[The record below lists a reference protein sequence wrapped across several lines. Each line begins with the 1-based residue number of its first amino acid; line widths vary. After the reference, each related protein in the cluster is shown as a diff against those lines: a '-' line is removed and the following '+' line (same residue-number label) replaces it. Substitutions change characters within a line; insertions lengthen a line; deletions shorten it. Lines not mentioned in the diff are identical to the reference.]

1 MLNHHNAGLKP
12 SATTGHRGSSLDGG
26 PRRTRCSQPAPAV
39 TIKRMPS
46 NDPLLQPFQ
55 LKHLTLKNRLMTTSH
70 EPAYTEDGMP
80 KQRYRLYHAA
90 RAEAGLAMTMTAGS
104 ALVSKDSPP
113 AFGNILAWR
122 EEVVP
127 WMRELVD
134 SCHQHDCK
142 VMIQL
147 THLGRRAHWNHS
159 DWLPTVSPSGVR
171 EPAHRAFPKIIEDW
185 DIERIVAEYALGA
198 EHMQAA
204 GLDGIELQC
213 YGHLI
218 DQFWSPVTNYR
229 DDDWGHTLDN
239 RLRFTRL
246 VLDAIRDRV
255 GSEFIV
261 GLRLVT
267 DEQLENGITREV
279 GLDIARRLVA
289 SGQIDFLNV
298 IRGHIETDAALT
310 DVIPVQG
317 MAASPHLDFAG
328 EVRAETA
335 FPVFHAAKIAD
346 IATARHA
353 VASGKLD
360 MVGMTRAHIADPQ
373 IVKKLAAGREQDI
386 RPCVGATYCLDRIYL
401 AGEALCIHNPA
412 SGREA
417 TMPHEIENRSA
428 NPHKFVIVGAGPA
441 GLEAARVAAARGHE
455 VVVFEAPP
463 EAGGQARLMTQSP
476 RRREMIGIVDWRLE
490 QCDRAGVEFR
500 FNTYAEADDVLAENP
515 DIVIIAS
522 GGLPHTDILQSGNE
536 LVISARDIIAG
547 DVRPA
552 GEVLLYDDGADH
564 PGMQAAEII
573 VEAGARLEYVTPERS
588 LAPDIGGTNLTP
600 YMRKLLPHDVRFTPC
615 RRVLSATRDGDRI
628 RARLGSDYGDFGC
641 ERLVDQ
647 VVVENGTRPL
657 DEVYFALKPLSKNL
671 GAVDY
676 DALIEGRKQSLEK
689 NTAGQFE
696 LFRIGDAV
704 ASRNIHAAIYD
715 ALRLV
720 KNI

>member
-1 MLNHHNAGLKP
+1 M
-12 SATTGHRGSSLDGG
+12 
-26 PRRTRCSQPAPAV
+26 PA
-39 TIKRMPS
+39 

-55 LKHLTLKNRLMTTSH
+55 LKHLTLKNRLMTSSH

-80 KQRYRLYHAA
+80 KERYRLYHQT

-113 AFGNILAWR
+113 AFGNILAYR

-127 WMRELVD
+127 WMRELAD

-159 DWLPTVSPSGVR
+159 DWLPTLSPSGMR

-185 DIERIVAEYALGA
+185 DIERIVADYALAA

-218 DQFWSPVTNYR
+218 DQFWSPVTNFR
-229 DDDWGHTLDN
+229 DDDWGGALDN
-239 RLRFTRL
+239 RLRFTHL
-246 VLDAIRDRV
+246 VLDAIRARV
-255 GSEFIV
+255 SADFIV
-261 GLRLVT
+261 GLRLVV
-267 DEQLENGITREV
+267 DEQMENGLTREV
-279 GLDIARRLVA
+279 GIEIARRMVA
-289 SGQIDFLNV
+289 GGQIDFLNV
-298 IRGHIETDAALT
+298 IRGHIDTDAALT
-310 DVIPVQG
+310 DIIPVQG
-317 MAASPHLDFAG
+317 MASSPHLDFAG
-328 EVRAETA
+328 EVRSETK

-346 IATARHA
+346 VATARHA

-360 MVGMTRAHIADPQ
+360 MVGMTRAHIADPM
-373 IVKKLAAGREQDI
+373 IVQKLMQDREQDI

-417 TMPHEIENRSA
+417 TMPQQISERSDR
-428 NPHKFVIVGAGPA
+428 PKKIVVVGAGPA
-441 GLEAARVAAARGHE
+441 GLEAARVAAERGHQ
-455 VVVFEAPP
+455 VIVFEATPKP
-463 EAGGQARLMTQSP
+463 GGQVLLMTRSP
-476 RRREMIGIVDWRLE
+476 RRREMIGIIDWRVE
-490 QCDRAGVEFR
+490 QCDKAGVEFR
-500 FNTYAEADDVLAENP
+500 FNSYAEADDIVAEDP

-522 GGLPHTDILQSGNE
+522 GGLPNTEILRNGNE
-536 LVISARDIIAG
+536 LVVSARDIISG
-547 DVRPA
+547 DVAPA
-552 GEVLLYDDGADH
+552 AEVLLYDDGADH

-573 VEAGARLEYVTPERS
+573 AESGARLEYVSPERQI
-588 LAPDIGGTNLTP
+588 APDIGGTNLTP
-600 YMRKLLPHDVRFTPC
+600 YMRKLLPLDVTFTLC
-615 RRVLSATRDGDRI
+615 RRALQASRDGDKI
-628 RARLGSDYGDFGC
+628 RVTLGSDYGDFASQ
-641 ERLVDQ
+641 RLVDQ
-647 VVVENGTRPL
+647 VVVEHGVLPL
-657 DEVYFALKPLSKNL
+657 DEVYFELKPLSSNL
-671 GAVDY
+671 GEVDY
-676 DALIEGRKQSLEK
+676 DALIEGRPQQVERNAEGKFK
-689 NTAGQFE
+689 

-720 KNI
+720 KDL